1 MSLKGTKTADMLR
14 QAFRLE
20 AELNRVLLYFAA
32 KADVE
37 GNNEAGAA
45 FRAAAERG
53 TSQAAGHLEYL
64 ESVSDPVS
72 GLPMGST
79 AQNLRAAS
87 AAQGQAAESFY
98 PEAAIIAREEGF
110 GEIADWFEA
119 LAKAADNQVKRL
131 AKASQETD

>member
-1 MSLKGTKTADMLR
+1 MSLKGTKTAEMLR

-37 GNNEAGAA
+37 GQNEAGAV
-45 FRAAAERG
+45 FRAAAENG

-64 ESVSDPVS
+64 EAVSDPVS

-79 AQNLRAAS
+79 EQNLRAAS
-87 AAQGQAAESFY
+87 AAESKAAENFY
-98 PEAAIIAREEGF
+98 PEAATIARDEGF
-110 GEIADWFEA
+110 GEIADWFDA
-119 LAKAADNQVKRL
+119 LAKAADNQV
-131 AKASQETD
+131 